1 MTIPLGRTHWPVILA
16 DYKEDDKKAG
26 YGDAHYIDIGQAT
39 WDKEDFSAKI
49 WRWAS
54 TGQRWSRQ
62 SEELPLTRV
71 LDLAILAAAVITK
84 KESVLNETCL
94 NKDQIEAL
102 HAFVTDN
109 MAVLGPR
116 LVELRRILYSSEN
129 ETLTGSAPNI
139 FSFATSELSQ
149 DAIFAWLLLWASPN
163 SISKD
168 LEIHRLALEFVKLL
182 TGEKVSVA
190 SIDVGRQWEHI
201 DVWAEI
207 NEDAILII
215 EDKTGTTIHDNQLQ
229 RYKEIVNNTYPT
241 RKKYFA
247 YVKTGNEP
255 KSILDKVERDGYRI
269 VLRKDILD
277 CLEHYNGN
285 NAIIVDYR
293 AYLREKEKDMQN
305 FRVLPI
311 KEWTWGCWEGFY
323 KELEYRNVIDN
334 WSYVPN
340 RSGGFLGAF
349 WHFTTFANGQGQI
362 YLQFEQ
368 DRLCFKICPDCDKS
382 DRSIIRNKCCE
393 IIMRL
398 AKDRFPEICRPDHFG
413 SGEYM
418 TIARVDSKM
427 LWGDSVVDIDK
438 VVNRICHYER
448 LVDECAKQ
456 L

>member
-1 MTIPLGRTHWPVILA
+1 MDIPLGRTHWPVIYA
-16 DYKEDDKKAG
+16 DYKEVDKKAG
-26 YGDAHYIDIGQAT
+26 YGDAHYIDIGQST

-54 TGQRWSRQ
+54 NGKRWSRQ
-62 SEELPLTRV
+62 SEELPLSRI
-71 LDLAILAAAVITK
+71 LDLAIFVAAAISNK
-84 KESVLNETCL
+84 KSTLKVSCRDN
-94 NKDQIEAL
+94 DQIESL
-102 HAFVTDN
+102 RAFITDN
-109 MAVLGPR
+109 MTALGSR
-116 LVELRRILYSSEN
+116 LEELRRILYSFDE
-129 ETLTGSAPNI
+129 EFTGAAPNI

-149 DAIFAWLLLWASPN
+149 DAIFAWLLSWARPN

-168 LEIHRLALEFVKLL
+168 QELHHLALKFIKLL
-182 TGEKVSVA
+182 TGEDVSIT
-190 SIDVGRQWEHI
+190 SINVGRQWEHI

-207 NEDAILII
+207 NDDAILII

-229 RYKEIVNNTYPT
+229 RYKEIVNKTYPN
-241 RKKYFA
+241 REKYFA

-255 KSILDKVERDGYRI
+255 KSILDKIEREGYRI

-277 CLEHYNGN
+277 CLECYKGN
-285 NAIIVDYR
+285 NAIVLDYR
-293 AYLREKEKDMQN
+293 SYLMAKEKDMQN

-311 KEWTWGCWEGFY
+311 REWTWGCWEGFY
-323 KELEYRNVIDN
+323 KELEHRDVIDN

-368 DRLCFKICPDCDKS
+368 DILCFKICPDCDKS
-382 DRSIIRNKCCE
+382 ERSAIRKKCHE
-393 IIMRL
+393 ILMRL
-398 AKDRFPEICRPDHFG
+398 AKDCYPEICRPVHFG

-418 TIARVDSKM
+418 TIARVDSRW
-427 LWGDSVVDIDK
+427 LWGDSVVDIDN
-438 VVNRICHYER
+438 VVNQLRRYES